1 MRTDELIERL
11 ARDARPVRPL
21 AAPPLRAA
29 LWLAIALPFMVAMVL
44 VISPRADL
52 VEQLGSSRY
61 LLEQFAALATAVAA
75 AVAAFAAVV
84 PGIDRRLI
92 WLPAVPGAAWVA
104 SLGLGC
110 VRDWLAL
117 GAEGLRVTPDPEC
130 LFYIAMIGSVPA
142 VAMVVMLRRGA
153 PVAPRLALFL
163 AALAA
168 AAVGSFGLRLFHTE
182 DAGLMVLIWQF
193 GSVALL
199 AALGGLVGGRLLN
212 WRHRLD

>member
-1 MRTDELIERL
+1 MRTDDLIERL

-21 AAPPLRAA
+21 PAPHRRAA
-29 LWLAIALPFMVAMVL
+29 AWLLVALPFMVAVVL
-44 VISPRADL
+44 VISPRPDL
-52 VEQLGSSRY
+52 MDQLAAPRY
-61 LLEQFAALATAVAA
+61 LMEQFAALATAVAA

-92 WLPAVPGAAWVA
+92 WLPALPGAAWVA

-117 GAEGLRVTPDPEC
+117 GSEGLRVTPDPEC
-130 LFYIAMIGSVPA
+130 LLYIAMIGSVPA
-142 VAMVVMLRRGA
+142 VALVAMLRRGA
-153 PVAPRLALFL
+153 PVAPRLALFM

-168 AAVGSFGLRLFHTE
+168 AAVGNFGLRLFHTQ

-199 AALGGLVGGRLLN
+199 AVLGGLAGGRLLN
-212 WRHRLD
+212 WRHRLG